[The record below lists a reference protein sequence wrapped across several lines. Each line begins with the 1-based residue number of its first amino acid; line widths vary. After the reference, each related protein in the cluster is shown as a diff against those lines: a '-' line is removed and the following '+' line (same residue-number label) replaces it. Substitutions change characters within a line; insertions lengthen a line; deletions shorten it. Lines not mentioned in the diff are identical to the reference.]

1 MTLPKK
7 NVSPDI
13 EKLAKDLRAGQRAAL
28 ARAITL
34 IESRRSDHQAA
45 ARELVQAL
53 LPDTGKAIRVG
64 ITGSPGVG
72 KSTTIDA
79 LGMFLIERG
88 HKVAVLAVDPSSART
103 GGSILG
109 DKTRMAHL
117 ANSESAFIRP
127 SPSSGTLGGV
137 AAKTRE
143 AMLLCE
149 AAGFDVV
156 LVETVGIGQSE
167 TAVCDM
173 TDFFLALM
181 LPGAGDELQGIKKG
195 LVELADMIAINKA
208 DGDNVKR
215 ANLAAAE
222 YRGALHIL
230 TPRSEHWHPP
240 VLTYS
245 ALTGTGMDTLW
256 QKILDHRTAMNASG
270 EFAARRREQQVKW
283 MWSMLEQR
291 MMARLRADPAI
302 RAKSEEDRGRG
313 RGRPHH
319 AGSRR
324 RTDRGV
330 AQVSDKLRIL
340 VTGFGPFPGAPY
352 NPTQPLV
359 ARLTRLH
366 RPAFTEVELSSHIF
380 PVTYEAVDRELP
392 LALAERKPHALLM
405 FGLAGRTGYVRIET
419 RARNAVTMLW
429 PDAAQTRA
437 RKGSIGDGADAQRF
451 GPHTA
456 KLLRAA
462 KGTGIDARASRD
474 AGSYLCN
481 YLSWRA
487 IEAVGGDNGPRLA
500 AFVHIPPLA
509 RGGAVRRKG
518 FSRITLDEL
527 VDAGEAMLME
537 MVRLARRTS

>member
-1 MTLPKK
+1 
-7 NVSPDI
+7 
-13 EKLAKDLRAGQRAAL
+13 
-28 ARAITL
+28 
-34 IESRRSDHQAA
+34 
-45 ARELVQAL
+45 
-53 LPDTGKAIRVG
+53 
-64 ITGSPGVG
+64 
-72 KSTTIDA
+72 
-79 LGMFLIERG
+79 
-88 HKVAVLAVDPSSART
+88 
-103 GGSILG
+103 
-109 DKTRMAHL
+109 
-117 ANSESAFIRP
+117 
-127 SPSSGTLGGV
+127 
-137 AAKTRE
+137 
-143 AMLLCE
+143 MLLCE

-208 DGDNVKR
+208 DGDNIKR

-230 TPRSEHWHPP
+230 SPRSEHWHPP

-302 RAKSEEDRGRG
+302 RAKVKKTEAEVADGRITPAVAAEQIAEMAAVSE
-313 RGRPHH
+313 
-319 AGSRR
+319 
-324 RTDRGV
+324 
-330 AQVSDKLRIL
+330 KLRIL

-359 ARLTRLH
+359 ARLMRLR
-366 RPAFTEVELSSHIF
+366 RPAFADVELSSHIF
-380 PVTYEAVDRELP
+380 PVTYKAVDRELP
-392 LALAERKPHALLM
+392 LALAKHKPQALLM
-405 FGLAGRTGYVRIET
+405 FGLAGRTGYVRVET

-437 RKGSIGDGADAQRF
+437 RKGSIADGADAQMF

-462 KGTGIDARASRD
+462 EGTGIDARASRD

-487 IEAVGGDNGPRLA
+487 IEAVDADNGPRLA

-509 RGGAVRRKG
+509 RGGATRRKG
-518 FSRITLDEL
+518 FPRITLEEL
-527 VDAGEAMLME
+527 VDAGEAMLLE
-537 MVRLARRTS
+537 MVRLARRAS